1 MTTENGLEREALYI
15 RIMDITNGILLGMI
29 RLTKRLNTLLTL
41 AFGVVCFAATM
52 PAAAQ
57 PVQMLAEKDWVAYRV
72 EKDGKRTCFISS
84 VPTKSVGKYDPANRG
99 ETRVYV
105 SHGPV
110 PEERNVVQFLAGYK
124 HKKQTDVLV
133 TIDKSTFTLFTLEG
147 RSYAESE
154 EDDIAMIRAMK
165 RGTSM
170 KVVGISS
177 RGTKTI
183 DTYSLAG
190 FTKTKNLIDKAC
202 K

>member
-1 MTTENGLEREALYI
+1 MPFVIKLEI
-15 RIMDITNGILLGMI
+15 ITGIFLGMI
-29 RLTKRLNTLLTL
+29 RLITRLVMTVSFV
-41 AFGVVCFAATM
+41 FGLVGFGTAMAV
-52 PAAAQ
+52 AAQ

-72 EKDGKRTCFISS
+72 DEDGKRTCFISS
-84 VPTKSVGKYDPANRG
+84 VPTNSAGDYDPTNRG

-124 HKKQTDVLV
+124 HKKQTDVKV

-154 EDDIAMIRAMK
+154 EDDIAMIKAMK
-165 RGTSM
+165 RGSKM

-177 RGTKTI
+177 RGTKTT

-190 FTKTKNLIDKAC
+190 FTKTKNLIDKTC

>member
-1 MTTENGLEREALYI
+1 M
-15 RIMDITNGILLGMI
+15 M
-29 RLTKRLNTLLTL
+29 RLTKRMAIAVSLT
-41 AFGVVCFAATM
+41 FGLVGFGTAM
-52 PAAAQ
+52 PAVAQ

-72 EKDGKRTCFISS
+72 DEDGKRTCFISS
-84 VPTKSVGKYDPANRG
+84 VPTKSAGDYDPANRG

-124 HKKQTDVLV
+124 HKKQTDVKV

-154 EDDIAMIRAMK
+154 EDDIAMIKAMK
-165 RGTSM
+165 RGSKM

-177 RGTKTI
+177 RGTKTT

-190 FTKTKNLIDKAC
+190 FTKTKNLIDKTC

>member
-1 MTTENGLEREALYI
+1 MRRFLSVLRITT
-15 RIMDITNGILLGMI
+15 GILSGMM
-29 RLTKRLNTLLTL
+29 RLTRKLTFAVTL
-41 AFGVVCFAATM
+41 AFGLVGLGTLM

-72 EKDGKRTCFISS
+72 DEGGKRTCFISS
-84 VPTKSVGKYDPANRG
+84 VPTKSFGKYDPANRG

-105 SHGPV
+105 SHGPA

-124 HKKQTDVLV
+124 HKQRTDLKV
-133 TIDKSTFTLFTLEG
+133 TIDKRTFTLFTLEG

-154 EDDIAMIRAMK
+154 EDDVAMIKAMK
-165 RGTSM
+165 RGSNM

-177 RGTKTI
+177 RGTKTT

-190 FTKTKNLIDKAC
+190 FTKTKNLIDKTC

>member
-1 MTTENGLEREALYI
+1 MV
-15 RIMDITNGILLGMI
+15 ITNGILLGMMC
-29 RLTKRLNTLLTL
+29 LTKRLTTLMTL
-41 AFGVVCFAATM
+41 ACVVVGLGVTM

-57 PVQMLAEKDWVAYRV
+57 PVQMMAEKDWVAYRL

-84 VPTKSVGKYDPANRG
+84 VPTKSVGEYDPANRG
-99 ETRVYV
+99 ETRAYV

-124 HKKQTDVLV
+124 HKKQTDVKV

-165 RGTSM
+165 RGSIM

-177 RGTKTI
+177 RGTKTT

-190 FTKTKNLIDKAC
+190 FTKTKNLIDKTC

>member
-1 MTTENGLEREALYI
+1 MPFVMKLEI
-15 RIMDITNGILLGMI
+15 ITGIFLGMI
-29 RLTKRLNTLLTL
+29 RLITRLVMTVSFV
-41 AFGVVCFAATM
+41 FGLVGFGTTM
-52 PAAAQ
+52 AVAAQ

-72 EKDGKRTCFISS
+72 DEDGKRTCFISS
-84 VPTKSVGKYDPANRG
+84 VPTKSAGDYDPANRG

-124 HKKQTDVLV
+124 HKKQTDVKV

-154 EDDIAMIRAMK
+154 EDDIAMIKAMK
-165 RGTSM
+165 RGSKM

-177 RGTKTI
+177 RGTKTT

-190 FTKTKNLIDKAC
+190 FTKTKNLIDKTC

>member
-1 MTTENGLEREALYI
+1 M
-15 RIMDITNGILLGMI
+15 M
-29 RLTKRLNTLLTL
+29 RLTKRLTFAVTL
-41 AFGVVCFAATM
+41 AFGLVGFGTAM

-72 EKDGKRTCFISS
+72 DEDGKRTCFISS

-124 HKKQTDVLV
+124 HKQQTDVKV
-133 TIDKSTFTLFTLEG
+133 TIDKRTFTLFTLEG

-154 EDDIAMIRAMK
+154 EDDIAMIKAMK
-165 RGTSM
+165 RGSNM

-177 RGTKTI
+177 RGTKTT

-190 FTKTKNLIDKAC
+190 FTKTKNLIDKTC